1 MHACVHV
8 CVCNLMLYIG
18 SPEQLQ
24 NGCTPSVVIQNFLM
38 YSFAFLQENGAQT
51 TSEENTYKHRYLD
64 FLDILLTAKD
74 ENGEGLKSDEI
85 RAEVDTFMFEG
96 ESFKAF
102 DLSMLLLQLTAWNCF

>member
-1 MHACVHV
+1 MKWLHTICSH
-8 CVCNLMLYIG
+8 
-18 SPEQLQ
+18 SD
-24 NGCTPSVVIQNFLM
+24 F
-38 YSFAFLQENGAQT
+38 SFAFLQENSAQT
-51 TSEENTYKHRYLD
+51 TSEENAYKHRYLD

-102 DLSMLLLQLTAWNCF
+102 DLSMLLLQCVCVCVCMRVCMHACVCVCDSVCV